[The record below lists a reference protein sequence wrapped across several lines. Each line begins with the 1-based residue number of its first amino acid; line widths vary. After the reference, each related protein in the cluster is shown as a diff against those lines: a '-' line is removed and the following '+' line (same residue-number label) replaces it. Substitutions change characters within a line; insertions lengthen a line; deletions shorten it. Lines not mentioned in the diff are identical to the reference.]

1 MTTDTAAP
9 AAAPALDQPWIL
21 MYHTV
26 ADPTDD
32 PYGIAVAPD
41 RLELQLRWLRARGL
55 RGVGVADLLRARTAG
70 DAAGLVGLTFDDGY
84 ADFVETALPI
94 LARYDCTAT
103 VFVLPGRLGGT
114 NEWDAE
120 GPRRALLT
128 GRQIRAAAEAG
139 TEIASHGLFH
149 HRLPGCPD
157 DVLLEETVRSRELL
171 CELTGTAPAGF
182 CYPYGTF
189 DRRAADAVRRAGLLV
204 RLRHRPRRGGRPL
217 RPAPHAHQPG
227 RPGRPAVGEAAA
239 APGAPSSGARP
250 GPPRRCRM

>member
-21 MYHTV
+21 MYHAV

-103 VFVLPGRLGGT
+103 VFVLPGRFGGT
-114 NEWDAE
+114 NEWDGD

-149 HRLPGCPD
+149 QRLPGCPD
-157 DVLLEETVRSRELL
+157 HVLLEETVRSRELL

-189 DRRAADAVRRAGLLV
+189 DRRAADAVRRAGYSYACAIAPGAEAGPYALPRTHISQADRGARLWAK
-204 RLRHRPRRGGRPL
+204 RLRHRARRLPALGPVHLGG
-217 RPAPHAHQPG
+217 AG
-227 RPGRPAVGEAAA
+227 
-239 APGAPSSGARP
+239 
-250 GPPRRCRM
+250 

>member
-189 DRRAADAVRRAGLLV
+189 DRRAADAVRRAGYSYACAIAPGAEAGPYALPRTHISQADRDARLWAK
-204 RLRHRPRRGGRPL
+204 RLRHRARRLPALGPVHLGG
-217 RPAPHAHQPG
+217 AG
-227 RPGRPAVGEAAA
+227 
-239 APGAPSSGARP
+239 
-250 GPPRRCRM
+250 

>member
-189 DRRAADAVRRAGLLV
+189 DRRAADAVRRAGYSYACAIAPGAEAGPYALPRTHISQADRGARLWAK
-204 RLRHRPRRGGRPL
+204 RLRHRARRLPALGPVHLGG
-217 RPAPHAHQPG
+217 AG
-227 RPGRPAVGEAAA
+227 
-239 APGAPSSGARP
+239 
-250 GPPRRCRM
+250 

>member
-70 DAAGLVGLTFDDGY
+70 DGAGLVGLTFDDGY

-139 TEIASHGLFH
+139 TEIASHGLVH
-149 HRLPGCPD
+149 HRLPSCPD

-189 DRRAADAVRRAGLLV
+189 DRRAADAVRRAGYSYACAIAPGAEAGPYALPRTHISQADRGARLWAK
-204 RLRHRPRRGGRPL
+204 RLRHRARRLPALGPVHLGG
-217 RPAPHAHQPG
+217 AG
-227 RPGRPAVGEAAA
+227 
-239 APGAPSSGARP
+239 
-250 GPPRRCRM
+250 